1 LVLITSGRL
10 AVGFA
15 KFGSYE
21 ELNKHA
27 LKHLLDVI
35 ITIKKVIFSINYA
48 SYFRFTSELIKMI
61 HYKRKL

>member
-1 LVLITSGRL
+1 VTLGRL

-35 ITIKKVIFSINYA
+35 IKPKEKSIFNNDYILH
-48 SYFRFTSELIKMI
+48 FRFMFLLIKMI
-61 HYKRKL
+61 HYKKMQ